1 MTKNNEQI
9 IIDGVD
15 VSGCAFYGFSN
26 LNNHLCRSEEFS
38 KIDCT
43 YCNNNPNC
51 YFKQLKRKEQE
62 CEGLTSKCSQLE
74 EVPRKIRNIILKF
87 AKQDILTF
95 PDLKPEDNYA
105 IIQNQCL
112 DPIRQIIKF
121 LDEME
126 NKNA

>member
-1 MTKNNEQI
+1 MTKNNKQI

-51 YFKQLKRKEQE
+51 YHKQLKRKEKVCKEWKEEYRAKVEELNSLEDKLKRKEQE
-62 CEGLTSKCSQLE
+62 CEELTTKCSQLKKENEIFKNFLKE
-74 EVPRKIRNIILKF
+74 ENCNFDKIK
-87 AKQDILTF
+87 
-95 PDLKPEDNYA
+95 DLVNE
-105 IIQNQCL
+105 Q
-112 DPIRQIIKF
+112 
-121 LDEME
+121 
-126 NKNA
+126 